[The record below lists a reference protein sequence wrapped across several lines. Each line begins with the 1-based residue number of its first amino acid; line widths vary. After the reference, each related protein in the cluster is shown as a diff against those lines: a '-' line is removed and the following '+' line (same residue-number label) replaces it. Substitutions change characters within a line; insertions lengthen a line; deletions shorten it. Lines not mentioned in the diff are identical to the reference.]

1 MNKNEEERCS
11 SPSLSSDGFS
21 DEEESIRSDSSR
33 HRVKDLQ
40 RQTEKWAECT
50 AEWRDRWEKMK
61 RDRDTVLKKARS
73 YKQKLEKTTDKV
85 EILQDKIK
93 ELEEENKRLKDKLQ
107 QIESVEDEEVGELER
122 RGTVRFRRRSEPA
135 FRKSS
140 TSTLTN
146 MKDEGLGSSAE
157 STSPPAT
164 PGGLDLSAFS
174 LTPTLKIIEDL
185 VSKHEKDMS
194 EQKKDTPTDNTLGMA
209 KQWSTASQPSISM
222 RNQQHELKDD
232 FSSWKSKKSA
242 LPHSP
247 PLSTTPSLG
256 PSPTRHTDRQSAPA
270 KKREVHTK
278 PSDQST
284 TRYSAKSMN
293 AKITGT
299 KSTTTRPN
307 TSRSTER
314 ISTED
319 RSINSG
325 STEDPS
331 IHSRSTEDRSTN
343 PRSTEDRSTN
353 SRSTEDRSTN
363 SQSTAKKIGG
373 KPQGSFLDLASR

>member
-1 MNKNEEERCS
+1 MNKNEDERCS
-11 SPSLSSDGFS
+11 SPSLSSDDFS

-73 YKQKLEKTTDKV
+73 YKQKLEKTRDKV
-85 EILQDKIK
+85 DILEEKIK
-93 ELEEENKRLKDKLQ
+93 ELEEENKRLKDQLQ
-107 QIESVEDEEVGELER
+107 QIESVEDGEVGEFER

-185 VSKHEKDMS
+185 VSKHEKDIIS
-194 EQKKDTPTDNTLGMA
+194 KQEKDTPTDNTLGMA
-209 KQWSTASQPSISM
+209 EQWSISSQPSIST
-222 RNQQHELKDD
+222 RHQQHELKDD

-256 PSPTRHTDRQSAPA
+256 PSHTRHTDSQSTPA
-270 KKREVHTK
+270 KKREVHSK
-278 PSDQST
+278 PSDPST
-284 TRYSAKSMN
+284 TRYSAKSTN
-293 AKITGT
+293 AKINDT

-307 TSRSTER
+307 TSRSVNGRSTER
-314 ISTED
+314 ISSEDRSINSQSIED

-325 STEDPS
+325 STED
-331 IHSRSTEDRSTN
+331 
-343 PRSTEDRSTN
+343 RSTN
-353 SRSTEDRSTN
+353 SRSN
-363 SQSTAKKIGG
+363 AKKIGN
-373 KPQGSFLDLASR
+373 KPPVSFLDLASR